1 MLLWLDVGHML
12 CFFFFLS
19 QLLQFAVAVV
29 VAVARDIVDI
39 DNAELKLR
47 YRKWKRQ
54 GYLMSGGIFR
64 GVRVVASDAVR
75 YG

>member
-1 MLLWLDVGHML
+1 ML
-12 CFFFFLS
+12 CFFFFVT
-19 QLLQFAVAVV
+19 AVAVAVVVAVV